1 MVSRIVLGL
10 QGASI
15 PLASDPCRAR
25 ELLLWQ
31 RDAEVQVEL
40 ARTELRRGS
49 SHVKVQ

>member
-1 MVSRIVLGL
+1 MVSRIVLSL

-25 ELLLWQ
+25 ELLLCQ

-40 ARTELRRGS
+40 AGTESRRDS
-49 SHVKVQ
+49 CHIRVQ